1 MEREKERKVFV
12 FEEGVYTTR
21 NFIQINLHK
30 KKQKPRDLRETT
42 TASKIVTKDLFLRF
56 FFYLKSRGL
65 PAGR

>member
-42 TASKIVTKDLFLRF
+42 TASKIVTKDFFLFSF
-56 FFYLKSRGL
+56 
-65 PAGR
+65 